1 MNLQTLIDGAAN
13 LPSIPKIIQ
22 ELIESFSNDDFDIDE
37 ISRKVSQDQALTAK
51 VLRLANSAKFGG
63 NRTIAS
69 VNDAIVRMG
78 FDALRTLVLA
88 SGLTA
93 TFKAPNGYDLKS
105 FWRRS
110 FMVANRAKW
119 IANYTKANAE
129 IAFTCGMIHAIGDL
143 LLHILLPD
151 QAEVIDALAQKGA
164 SKEELQKNQLGFD
177 YTEAGEE
184 LSHRWKFP
192 TMISDAIRWQNHPD
206 ASTDEGA
213 ALASIVAISVY
224 LTNHADGDKQT
235 LLESFPSDLGNRL
248 GINLVE
254 MFENIDQLEDI
265 DSDIDELIKLIFRNK
280 GQSC

>member
-1 MNLQTLIDGAAN
+1 MKLQTLINGATN

-63 NRTIAS
+63 NRSVAS
-69 VNDAIVRMG
+69 VNDAVVRMG

-88 SGLTA
+88 SGLTS
-93 TFKAPNGYDLKS
+93 TFTAPNGFDLKS

-119 IANYTKANAE
+119 IANYTKENAE

-151 QAEVIDALAQKGA
+151 QAIGIDALAKKGA

-184 LSHRWKFP
+184 LCHRWKFP
-192 TMISDAIRWQNHPD
+192 TTISDAIRWQNHPEESTGD
-206 ASTDEGA
+206 SAS
-213 ALASIVAISVY
+213 LASIIAISMY
-224 LTNHADGDKQT
+224 LTNHATSDKQV
-235 LLESFPSDLGNRL
+235 LLESFPSELGNHL

-254 MFENIDQLEDI
+254 MLENIDQLDDI
-265 DSDIDELIKLIFRNK
+265 DSDIDELI
-280 GQSC
+280 S